1 MINPKTPVLVG
12 VAQVL
17 YRLDSYETLIEPVD
31 MMLDACNQA
40 ASDAGNPNLLGQL
53 QSVRVIR
60 GVWQYDNPA
69 RYLAEKLGVPTAQ
82 TAGTHF
88 GGNQVQYVVN
98 QTAVDLLEGR
108 FDLVLITGAEN
119 GYSLAKARKAGKRIQ
134 WRQTPGSYDTIIG
147 YEKAEHHEHELARGI
162 NQAIQIY
169 PMYENAMRH
178 HLGESI
184 DQHLRRV
191 SGLWSRFNEVAL
203 NNPNAWIKD
212 RYTAEQIATPSPSN
226 RLISVPYTKLMN
238 SNNAVDMS
246 AALVMC
252 TVERARKLGIPP
264 EKWIYPQSGAD
275 GVDHS
280 NASIRDNFYSSPG
293 IGLVGRRALE
303 LASTSIE
310 SLSYVDLYSCFPSAV
325 QIAARELGLKETDQ
339 LTITGGLTF
348 AGGPLN
354 NYVMHSIARMVELL
368 RIDRD
373 ALGMITANG
382 GNLSKHAHAIYSGQP
397 PERDFRWENVQEHI
411 DQLPRRETI
420 ADYQGNVTVE
430 SYTAMFGA
438 DGPERGYFACL
449 TPAGQR
455 VWAVTDEPGLLDAM
469 TREEFCG
476 RSARLDGTGGIKVI

>member
-12 VAQVL
+12 VAQLL
-17 YRLDSYETLIEPVD
+17 YRRDSYETLIEPVD
-31 MMLDACNQA
+31 MMLDACRQA
-40 ASDAGNPNLLGQL
+40 ADDAGNPNLLGQV

-82 TAGTHF
+82 TAGTNF

-98 QTAVDLLEGR
+98 QTAADLLEGR

-119 GYSLAKARKAGKRIQ
+119 GYSLAKARKAGQRIG
-134 WRQTPGSYDTIIG
+134 WRPTPGSYDTIIG

-169 PMYENAMRH
+169 PMYENALRY
-178 HLGESI
+178 HLGESL
-184 DQHLRRV
+184 DQHMRRV
-191 SGLWSRFNEVAL
+191 SGLWSRFNEVAID
-203 NNPNAWIKD
+203 NPSAWIRD
-212 RYTAEQIATPSPSN
+212 RYTAEQIATPSASN
-226 RLISVPYTKLMN
+226 RLVSVPYPKLMN

-252 TVERARKLGIPP
+252 TVEKAGKLGIPP
-264 EKWIYPQSGAD
+264 EQWIYPHSGAD

-280 NASIRDNFYSSPG
+280 NASIRDNFFSSPG
-293 IGLVGRRALE
+293 VGLVGRRVLE

-310 SLSYVDLYSCFPSAV
+310 NLSYIDLYSCFPSAV
-325 QIAARELGLKETDQ
+325 QIAARELGLAETDQ

-368 RIDRD
+368 RSDRD
-373 ALGMITANG
+373 ALGLITANG

-397 PERDFRWENVQEHI
+397 PAKDFRWENVQPEI
-411 DQLPRRETI
+411 DLLPRKETI
-420 ADYQGNVTVE
+420 PDYRGEVVVE
-430 SYTAMFGA
+430 SYTAIFGA
-438 DGPERGYFACL
+438 TGPEKGYFACL
-449 TPAGQR
+449 TPKGQR
-455 VWAVTDEPGLLDAM
+455 VWAVTDEPDLLDAM

-476 RSARLDGTGGIKVI
+476 RSARLADKGVLTIG